1 MKNDSII
8 LFDGVCNLCNSSVN
22 FIIDRDKKKLFR
34 FTSLQ
39 SETGKSLLRK
49 FGNDTDNLDS
59 VVLITDG
66 KLYKK
71 SSAALKIASMLPA
84 PYPLASAFRVIPV
97 FVRDKIYDYIASNR
111 YKWFGEKDSCRMPD
125 ADLRSRFLD

>member
-1 MKNDSII
+1 MNKDSVI

-34 FTSLQ
+34 FASLQ
-39 SETGKSLLRK
+39 SDAGKELLK
-49 FGNDTDNLDS
+49 KYGSDSENLDS
-59 VVLITDG
+59 VVIVTND

-84 PYPLASAFRVIPV
+84 PYPLISVFRIIPIYM
-97 FVRDKIYDYIASNR
+97 RDKIYDYIAANR
-111 YKWFGEKDSCRMPD
+111 YKWFGKKDSCRMPD
-125 ADLRSRFLD
+125 ADLKSRFLE